1 MYIELQV
8 SFSDEDPNG
17 IDYDAMGI
25 KPPDIERISSC
36 WFRKDS
42 IITFNQQSNTDFC
55 TIRTADGLAFKCLIT
70 PSELN
75 DLLK

>member
-8 SFSDEDPNG
+8 SFADEDPNG

-25 KPPDIERISSC
+25 KPPESEIISSC

-55 TIRTADGLAFKCLIT
+55 TIRTIDGLCFKCLIT
-70 PSELN
+70 TEELN
-75 DLLK
+75 NKLK